1 MNERSKNS
9 RTQEMEA
16 MEPAFH
22 GCSSVTV
29 AGQGAGQTMVL
40 MWFGCSGHC
49 GHADAT
55 CTGLFTVDIM
65 GFSVFKTGF
74 RV

>member
-1 MNERSKNS
+1 MDVLQLLLPDKG
-9 RTQEMEA
+9 
-16 MEPAFH
+16 PD
-22 GCSSVTV
+22 
-29 AGQGAGQTMVL
+29 TMVL

-65 GFSVFKTGF
+65 GFSVFGF
-74 RV
+74 KAKSPSNQTTL